1 MRQNA
6 IIRRLTKHSQH
17 SQHNPQK
24 VQRIMQSTTS
34 SSSASTP
41 PKQGLLLRR
50 EDVSLS
56 MSGCGWLT
64 PFHIGVVQAFKDHGL
79 FYERTKVAGSSGGS
93 LAGLIA
99 CSGLDQAEV
108 RKYHLAFASH
118 FISSRGIFKK
128 NSSETMM

>member
-1 MRQNA
+1 MHMIKIMQ
-6 IIRRLTKHSQH
+6 RR
-17 SQHNPQK
+17 
-24 VQRIMQSTTS
+24 MQSTSTS
-34 SSSASTP
+34 ST
-41 PKQGLLLRR
+41 KGLLRR

-79 FYERTKVAGSSGGS
+79 FDERTKVAGSSGGS

-118 FISSRGIFKK
+118 FISSRGIF
-128 NSSETMM
+128 